1 MSETMD
7 STKWG
12 ERFKWRERL
21 EGSVGRKGRGEITN
35 TKDV

>member
-21 EGSVGRKGRGEITN
+21 EGSAGRKGRGEIPN